1 MKPNPSKRE
10 ALNLATDGGP
20 PGLAAQKR
28 ALEAEQDRIAK
39 LEEAALQ
46 RQQKLDALNKER
58 RKRVDDLQH
67 LANGASAIELWIFE
81 SGEELL
87 NAFTGRD
94 SEGLVARIAEH
105 IANLETAKRLLPS
118 LIARRQAELAELDKQ
133 LSAFSEPSASN

>member
-1 MKPNPSKRE
+1 MKPNPPKRE
-10 ALNLATDGGP
+10 ALKLATDGGP

-46 RQQKLDALNKER
+46 RQQKLDALNKEK

-67 LANGASAIELWIFE
+67 LTNGASSLELWIFE

-87 NAFTGRD
+87 NAFTSRD
-94 SEGLVARIAEH
+94 SEGRVAQIAAH
-105 IANLETAKRLLPS
+105 IANLETTKRLLPS

-133 LSAFSEPSASN
+133 LS